1 MSTNRRRRIRKLS
14 LRDVF
19 QDYERARVPSHHKRS
34 SIGLTLV
41 VMSLSVA
48 IPSLLLG
55 SALVT
60 GMGLKRAIAATL
72 WGAIIGT
79 PICMLASYVGTQSRL
94 STAMTLKFAFGSAG
108 SRLISAVIAL
118 DMFCWFAVNT
128 EIFGTS
134 LSAVAASIW
143 HATVGKSFLCVL
155 AGVLMT
161 ALTIF
166 GYRAI
171 ERFAFLA
178 VPLLAV
184 VFFSYF
190 IASFIQTPFHGLLS
204 KPGFGKPMA
213 TSVGISIVAGTF
225 LSVSVL
231 LPDFTR
237 YAKNTAHC
245 VAASFV
251 GLFFGF
257 PPFVLIGAY
266 LTAAS
271 QESDFVRMMLTRGW
285 GLAAVFIIVLTCWIH
300 MNSCLYSASL
310 NLAAIIP
317 RISKA
322 KLTAAAGLCGTS
334 IALFGIVGRYVPF
347 LIVLSVVLPPITGV
361 YTGDYLTR
369 NTIYRSGHLVNLER
383 VRPCRFS
390 ACYWGSLLDS

>member
-1 MSTNRRRRIRKLS
+1 
-14 LRDVF
+14 
-19 QDYERARVPSHHKRS
+19 
-34 SIGLTLV
+34 
-41 VMSLSVA
+41 
-48 IPSLLLG
+48 
-55 SALVT
+55 
-60 GMGLKRAIAATL
+60 MGLKRAIAATL
-72 WGAIIGT
+72 WGAVIGT
-79 PICMLASYVGTQSRL
+79 PICLLASYVGTQSRL
-94 STAMTLKFAFGSAG
+94 STAMTLKFAFGSMG

-134 LSAVAASIW
+134 LSGVAASIW
-143 HATVGKSFLCVL
+143 HANVGKSFLCIL
-155 AGVLMT
+155 AGILMT

-178 VPLLAV
+178 VPLLAI

-190 IASFIQTPFHGLLS
+190 IASFIETPFGGLLS
-204 KPGFGKPMA
+204 KPGFGKAMA
-213 TSVGISIVAGTF
+213 NSVGISIVAGTF

-237 YAKNTAHC
+237 YAKNTTHC
-245 VAASFV
+245 AVAVFV

-271 QESDFVRMMLTRGW
+271 QESDFVKMMLTRGW

-300 MNSCLYSASL
+300 MNSCLYCASL

-317 RISKA
+317 RISKW

-369 NTIYRSGHLVNLER
+369 DTVYRSGHLVNMER
-383 VRPCRFS
+383 VRPLS
-390 ACYWGSLLDS
+390 VLSLLMGIVTGFMTTARGEMGLGLLHLTYLPAIDSFLVAFACQWVIGKVVKQPVQETEMLGESTPGD